1 MKKIILF
8 ASEIAII
15 TRQNQYENI
24 SKIIMKLWEKNYPDD
39 FKHIN
44 KLMEDKNLDL
54 NIVHNVEKNIADLS
68 RKYNLDLK
76 KEISQCLNSSNVS
89 NLKKNQEKI
98 MQNVKIADKK
108 DMELIRKSIISKT
121 NTNFGTKYEGNS
133 IDFYT
138 KNTGN
143 RVNIVTNFFKK
154 ELFES
159 NNIKWMIGGKIDGIT
174 DNDILVE
181 VKNRTRKLFYN
192 LRDYEKT
199 QVMTYLNIL
208 DLPKAHL
215 VESLKNNK
223 NEINIIELEYSEK
236 YWQNQVFNKIVQFT
250 KFFDSFLAE
259 DSYKIALL
267 NDSSIIDQKYDS
279 FISQL
284 N

>member
-15 TRQNQYENI
+15 TRQNQYESI

-39 FKHIN
+39 YKNIN

-54 NIVHNVEKNIADLS
+54 NIVHNVEKNIEDLS
-68 RKYNLDLK
+68 KKYNLDLK
-76 KEISQCLNSSNVS
+76 KQITQCLNSNNVS
-89 NLKKNQEKI
+89 NLRKNQEKI

-108 DMELIRKSIISKT
+108 DMELIKKSIISKT

-143 RVNIVTNFFKK
+143 KVNIVTNFFKK
-154 ELFES
+154 ELFEI

-174 DNDILVE
+174 DNNILIE
-181 VKNRTRKLFYN
+181 VKNRTRRLFYN

-199 QVMTYLNIL
+199 QIMTYLNIL

-223 NEINIIELEYSEK
+223 NEINIIELEYSET
-236 YWQNQVFNKIVQFT
+236 YWQNQILNRIIHFT
-250 KFFDSFLAE
+250 KFFDSFLKE

-267 NDSSIIDQKYDS
+267 NDSTIIDQKYDS

-284 N
+284 S